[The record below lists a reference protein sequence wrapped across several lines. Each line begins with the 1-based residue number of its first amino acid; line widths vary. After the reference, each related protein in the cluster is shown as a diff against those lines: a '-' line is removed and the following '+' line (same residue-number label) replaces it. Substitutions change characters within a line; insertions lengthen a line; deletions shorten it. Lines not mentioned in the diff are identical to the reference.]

1 MEYGTYTRNGKKNI
15 SLLSYQDIYDFEKV
29 TAFVGT
35 IEIFLEEVIML
46 EKKHES
52 SLNDLP

>member
-15 SLLSYQDIYDFEKV
+15 SLLSYQDDFEKV